1 MKSKVLRVFVVTIL
15 SVGILLTVLK
25 HAANAQP
32 QSVRWDIAS
41 LSATGDVTAGGSA
54 SATAG
59 DGSTI
64 TLTGS
69 GTFNTPAGRSGSS
82 SVAGGGGTW
91 QIFPAGTD
99 TPSASGTYSVEG
111 LVRFDEAPGSLA
123 GTGLTDLIGESED
136 AHAGLAILSIAYSDG
151 DRGVLVVACML
162 NMPGTLI
169 EGVSATKSYVDYYN
183 IVQTITLFHIPARS
197 AKGS

>member
-1 MKSKVLRVFVVTIL
+1 MKSKVLRVSVLTIL
-15 SVGILLTVLK
+15 SVGIWLTVDK
-25 HAANAQP
+25 HAASAQ

-41 LSATGDVTAGGSA
+41 VSSTGDITAGGSA

-69 GTFNTPAGRSGSS
+69 GTFVTPANRSGSS

-91 QIFPAGTD
+91 ELFPAGSD
-99 TPSASGTYSVEG
+99 TASASGTYSVEG

-123 GTGLTDLIGESED
+123 GTGLTDLIGEPED
-136 AHAGLAILSIAYSDG
+136 AHAGLAILRIVYSDG
-151 DRGVLVVACML
+151 NRGVLIVACNL
-162 NMPGTLI
+162 NMPATLV
-169 EGVSATKSYVDYYN
+169 EGVSVSKSYVDYYN
-183 IVQTITLFHIPARS
+183 IVEHITLFHAPAR
-197 AKGS
+197 GSTGS

>member
-1 MKSKVLRVFVVTIL
+1 MKSKVLRVSVVTIL
-15 SVGILLTVLK
+15 SVGIWLTVDK
-25 HAANAQP
+25 PAANAQV

-41 LSATGDVTAGGSA
+41 VSPTGDVTAGGSA

-91 QIFPAGTD
+91 EIVPAGST
-99 TPSASGTYSVEG
+99 TASASGTYSVEG

-136 AHAGLAILSIAYSDG
+136 AHAGLAILRIVYSDG
-151 DRGVLVVACML
+151 TRGVLIVACML
-162 NMPGTLI
+162 NRPATQI
-169 EGVSATKSYVDYYN
+169 EGVSATKGYVDYYN
-183 IVQTITLFHIPARS
+183 IMEHITLFHIS
-197 AKGS
+197 D